1 MAKQL
6 NGLIDRALRDA
17 AAVPALHARVSS
29 GWLELTASLPEWAL
43 SSCDDLEGLRLSS
56 QLPGSTRL
64 ARHFGDR
71 DPHLRADACIE
82 FVPDLREWL
91 GAACAGFADCLQLFA
106 GSCEG
111 SSQPS
116 LDFARDRPLDFARD
130 RPLDFAR
137 DRPVPRPELPG
148 SPADVERACAETGWR
163 AVAGDGRNLRVVIPT
178 RAGSHTA
185 HLESSVHA
193 GARFV
198 VELTD
203 LAGQPEVCR
212 RATAALLMAVS
223 ASVRSIKGGLV
234 HCDGATTAVL
244 ISALDGPLD
253 RSMDDA
259 LSALGVACQL
269 SAREA
274 HALLDERL
282 ASEYLALSKGSVE
295 EKSRSSMEV
304 EPCLQ

>member
-6 NGLIDRALRDA
+6 NGLIDEALRGA
-17 AAVPALHARVSS
+17 TAVPALHARVSS
-29 GWLELTASLPEWAL
+29 GWLELTAPLPVWAL
-43 SSCDDLEGLRLSS
+43 SRCDDLEGLRLSS

-82 FVPDLREWL
+82 FVPDLRGWL
-91 GAACAGFADCLQLFA
+91 GAACASFADCLQLFA

-111 SSQPS
+111 LS
-116 LDFARDRPLDFARD
+116 PLDFD
-130 RPLDFAR
+130 RS
-137 DRPVPRPELPG
+137 RPGPPPAMAEP
-148 SPADVERACAETGWR
+148 PADVERACAETGWR
-163 AVAGDGRNLRVVIPT
+163 AVAGNGRDLRVVIPT
-178 RAGSHTA
+178 RAGSYTA
-185 HLESSVHA
+185 HLESSLHA

-223 ASVRSIKGGLV
+223 GSVRSIKGGLV
-234 HCDGATTAVL
+234 HCEGATTAVL

-274 HALLDERL
+274 HALLDESL
-282 ASEYLALSKGSVE
+282 ASEYFALSKGSVE

-304 EPCLQ
+304 ESCLQ

>member
-6 NGLIDRALRDA
+6 NGLIDQALRDA

-29 GWLELTASLPEWAL
+29 GWLELTAPLPEWAL
-43 SSCDDLEGLRLSS
+43 SRCDDLEGLRLSS

-82 FVPDLREWL
+82 FVPDLRGWL
-91 GAACAGFADCLQLFA
+91 GAACASFADSLQLFA

-111 SSQPS
+111 LLS
-116 LDFARDRPLDFARD
+116 LDFARDKPLDFNRS
-130 RPLDFAR
+130 RPGPPPALAE
-137 DRPVPRPELPG
+137 PL
-148 SPADVERACAETGWR
+148 ADVERACAETGWR
-163 AVAGDGRNLRVVIPT
+163 AVAGDSRDLRVVIPT
-178 RAGSHTA
+178 RAGSYTA
-185 HLESSVHA
+185 HLESSLPA

-223 ASVRSIKGGLV
+223 GSVRSIKGGLV

-269 SAREA
+269 AAREA
-274 HALLDERL
+274 HALLDESL

-304 EPCLQ
+304 ETCLQ